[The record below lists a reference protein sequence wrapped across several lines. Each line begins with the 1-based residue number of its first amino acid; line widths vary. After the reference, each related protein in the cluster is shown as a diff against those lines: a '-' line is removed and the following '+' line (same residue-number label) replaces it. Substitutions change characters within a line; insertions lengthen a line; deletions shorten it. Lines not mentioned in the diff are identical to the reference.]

1 MTKLDNHSV
10 ISYRG
15 KKLTVAKNTY
25 DPFLNSSE
33 LLEHLFDLIFY
44 DVFFILKK
52 IAQKFLD
59 GNDRKKKRY
68 RNRIKTNINLPN
80 RSKISFIQ
88 KLSAYIYI
96 CLSAL
101 SVEKPKFSNIHFS
114 HLNFFPSKFFHG
126 LQWIFSMKTNRF
138 KFWDFLNF
146 SPLIYF
152 LWYISD
158 WLWELNEIWWNLMKG
173 VD

>member
-59 GNDRKKKRY
+59 GNDRKK
-68 RNRIKTNINLPN
+68 NAIGTE
-80 RSKISFIQ
+80 SKLTSTYQIDLKFHSF
-88 KLSAYIYI
+88 K
-96 CLSAL
+96 
-101 SVEKPKFSNIHFS
+101 N
-114 HLNFFPSKFFHG
+114 
-126 LQWIFSMKTNRF
+126 
-138 KFWDFLNF
+138 
-146 SPLIYF
+146 
-152 LWYISD
+152 
-158 WLWELNEIWWNLMKG
+158 
-173 VD
+173 